1 MTAAKE
7 DAGRHIC
14 RISGQEL
21 EAGVAYPAF
30 FLYNDSEKMKFES
43 GACNMGRKQKR
54 IKVCSIL
61 MALCLAGMTAACG
74 LAGGGEPEGEKET
87 DIGQEEAVIHVL
99 VTTHAW
105 TKDIEDIP
113 SFQELSEKTGVK
125 VVWEQVRS
133 GWEEK
138 KNAILSSGDVPDVF
152 LGGAITDA
160 DISAYPELFLPLNDY
175 VEEQAPNVMRMFEE
189 KPVSYT
195 HLTLPTT

>member
-1 MTAAKE
+1 MAAAKD
-7 DAGRHIC
+7 DAERQIC

-30 FLYNDSEKMKFES
+30 FYTMIVRKMKFES

-74 LAGGGEPEGEKET
+74 LAGGGEPGGEKET
-87 DIGQEEAVIHVL
+87 DKGQEEAVIHVL

-152 LGGAITDA
+152 WAG
-160 DISAYPELFLPLNDY
+160 PLR
-175 VEEQAPNVMRMFEE
+175 MRIFR
-189 KPVSYT
+189 PIRSCSFR
-195 HLTLPTT
+195 

>member
-1 MTAAKE
+1 
-7 DAGRHIC
+7 
-14 RISGQEL
+14 
-21 EAGVAYPAF
+21 
-30 FLYNDSEKMKFES
+30 
-43 GACNMGRKQKR
+43 
-54 IKVCSIL
+54 

-87 DIGQEEAVIHVL
+87 DKGQEEAVIHVL

-138 KNAILSSGDVPDVF
+138 KNAILSQRGCAGCFSGRGHYGCGYFGLSGAVPSAER
-152 LGGAITDA
+152 LRGGTGSQCD
-160 DISAYPELFLPLNDY
+160 E
-175 VEEQAPNVMRMFEE
+175 NV
-189 KPVSYT
+189 
-195 HLTLPTT
+195 

>member
-1 MTAAKE
+1 
-7 DAGRHIC
+7 
-14 RISGQEL
+14 
-21 EAGVAYPAF
+21 
-30 FLYNDSEKMKFES
+30 
-43 GACNMGRKQKR
+43 MGRKQKR

-87 DIGQEEAVIHVL
+87 DKGQEEAVIHVL

-189 KPVSYT
+189 KPDTRMLAVFTDGNIYG
-195 HLTLPTT
+195 LPSVKFIRMSWNGTGRREHK